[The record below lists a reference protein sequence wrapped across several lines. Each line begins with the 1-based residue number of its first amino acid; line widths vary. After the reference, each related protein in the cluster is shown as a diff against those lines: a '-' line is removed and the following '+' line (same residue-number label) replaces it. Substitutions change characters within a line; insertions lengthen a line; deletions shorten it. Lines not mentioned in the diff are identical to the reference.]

1 MIKMYYLLK
10 HFFKEVYMKI
20 SILAVVLIIISF
32 IFYTEMTKH
41 NYNVYNVNVIEE
53 IEENIIYNGNY
64 IVSDNDIILEN
75 GYDFNNSIEIK
86 EIRRSYLRWR
96 DREHPNVDFEEDS
109 KDLYVRLII
118 IFTIGCAIIGVLM
131 EILFFKNTS
140 YKFYIILLAVIL
152 VISSVIIYKIHENL
166 AIFNMDGSTESILEL
181 SAFFCGGIISFIRLL
196 ISKYLRSKDNKKNN

>member
-1 MIKMYYLLK
+1 
-10 HFFKEVYMKI
+10 MKI

-32 IFYTEMTKH
+32 IFYNEMTKH
-41 NYNVYNVNVIEE
+41 NYNINVIEE
-53 IEENIIYNGNY
+53 NEEISIYNGNY
-64 IVSDNDIILEN
+64 IVSDNTILEN
-75 GYDFNNSIEIK
+75 SYDFNNNIEIK

-96 DREHPNVDFEEDS
+96 DRENPNVDFEEDS

-118 IFTIGCAIIGVLM
+118 IFMVGCAIIGVLID
-131 EILFFKNTS
+131 ILFFKNAS
-140 YKFYIILLAVIL
+140 YKFNIIVLAVIL

-181 SAFFCGGIISFIRLL
+181 SAFFCGGIISFIGLL